1 MTELVQALIK
11 HRNSYKPTKEQL
23 TSFLSSSQVYK
34 QVDAQAA
41 ANELYIRFFPER
53 KESYACIVYD
63 GDPAAPE
70 VVGIFSDITYY
81 ILLKQILPGCWY
93 TSAVLDAH
101 SQDVVD
107 GCKAYDVKVWQD
119 GTIDYVKPT
128 NSYQDYEL
136 DYNLGCIEGTF
147 FGKDEADAAA
157 RALKELTHRI
167 NLRTGVY
174 YRAMFGNK
182 EAQNCIDQAELLK
195 KDQSITI

>member
-1 MTELVQALIK
+1 MTELVQALLK
-11 HRNSYKPTKEQL
+11 HRDSYKPTKEHL
-23 TSFLSSSQVYK
+23 TSFLSGSQVFK
-34 QVDAQAA
+34 QVDARAA
-41 ANELYIRFFPER
+41 ANELYTRFFPEK

-93 TSAVLDAH
+93 TSAFFDEH
-101 SQDVVD
+101 SQDVMD
-107 GCKAYDVKVWQD
+107 GCKVYDVKAWQD
-119 GTIDYVKPT
+119 GAVEYVKQT
-128 NSYQDYEL
+128 NSYKDYEL

-182 EAQNCIDQAELLK
+182 VEQNCIDE
-195 KDQSITI
+195 